1 MADYEH
7 SRGAGFAARTE
18 TSEGVERLSF
28 VRKVYSLF
36 FAAMMVCSGGV
47 YLAFNNPIT
56 FMKAR
61 WALLAGTIILMLVL
75 SFSKTARR
83 AKPWNYLLL
92 FGLNFLIGLSAGP
105 LFFMIDAAGKSVVLL
120 QAFIMTAGVFG
131 GLTAYAWISRKDF
144 SFLGG
149 FLTVGIIGL
158 VLASIV
164 YMFIPGATGL
174 GFAIACV
181 GVLIMSGFVLY
192 DTSNILHRY
201 HTDEYVAGALDL
213 FLDFYLM
220 FWYIVQIFMG
230 SNRD

>member
-1 MADYEH
+1 MSEYDV
-7 SRGAGFAARTE
+7 SRGASWEAKGERSVAQ
-18 TSEGVERLSF
+18 ERLSF

-36 FAAMMVCSGGV
+36 FAAMMVCSGAV
-47 YLAFNNPIT
+47 YLSFNNPIT

-61 WALLAGTIILMLVL
+61 WALLIGTIVLMLVV

-83 AKPWNYLLL
+83 TKPWNFLLL
-92 FGLNFLIGLSAGP
+92 FGINFLIGLSAGP
-105 LFFMIDAAGKSVVLL
+105 LFFLLDAAGKSVVLL
-120 QAFIMTAGVFG
+120 QAFILTSGVFG
-131 GLTAYAWISRKDF
+131 ALTAYAWISKKDF

-149 FLTVGIIGL
+149 FLTVGIVGIL
-158 VLASIV
+158 LASIV

-181 GVLIMSGFVLY
+181 GVVVMAGFVLY

-201 HTDEYVAGALDL
+201 DTDEYVAGALDL

-220 FWYIVQIFMG
+220 FWYIVQIFTG
-230 SNRD
+230 SSKD